1 MLYFNDVCEW
11 ICIYG
16 VILLLVIKLIIYS
29 KYGNYIIKICG
40 IKKKYKKKW
49 NMVFVICYFNLLNV

>member
-1 MLYFNDVCEW
+1 MYINDVCEW

-40 IKKKYKKKW
+40 IKKKIKKK
-49 NMVFVICYFNLLNV
+49 VEYGFCYMLF